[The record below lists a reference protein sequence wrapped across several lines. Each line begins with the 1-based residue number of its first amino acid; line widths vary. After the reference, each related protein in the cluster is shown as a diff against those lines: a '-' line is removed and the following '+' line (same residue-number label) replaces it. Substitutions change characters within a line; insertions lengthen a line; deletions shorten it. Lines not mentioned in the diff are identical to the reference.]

1 LLIGLE
7 EGLVNR
13 LVLSRVAEGAQTITA
28 ISRLWHSSPM
38 ILPKLKDG
46 TEQVVEKFL
55 AEKLRKVG
63 AKGFVL
69 GVSGGL
75 DSAVCLRLC
84 VGAVGKGKVLG
95 LLMPE
100 KDSPKEDLED
110 SKELCELEGV
120 KYKVVDITG
129 PVGALKKSIGGPVD
143 RKSLANIK
151 ARCRMVVMYHY
162 ANTDNRLVVGT
173 SNKSEMLMG
182 YFTKFGD
189 GGADLEPIGDLYKTE
204 VRQLAR
210 EIGISE
216 KIIKKVPSAGL
227 WKGQTDE
234 GEMGI
239 PYERLDAILLGIELG
254 FDERKVADRAETT
267 LKEARR
273 IARTVRLTSHKRKF
287 QPVAKIGFR
296 TPGLDWRE
304 GDEDI

>member
-1 LLIGLE
+1 
-7 EGLVNR
+7 
-13 LVLSRVAEGAQTITA
+13 
-28 ISRLWHSSPM
+28 M
-38 ILPKLKDG
+38 IVPQLRPG
-46 TEQVVEKFL
+46 TEQVIEKFL

-69 GVSGGL
+69 GVSGGI
-75 DSAVCLRLC
+75 DSAVCLKLC
-84 VGAVGKGKVLG
+84 VRAVGKGKVLA

-100 KDSPKEDLED
+100 KDSPRDDLKD
-110 SKELCELEGV
+110 SRELCKSEGV
-120 KYKVVDITG
+120 RFEVVDISKAIKAFAG
-129 PVGALKKSIGGPVD
+129 SIEGRID

-151 ARCRMVVMYHY
+151 ARCRMIALYHF
-162 ANTDNRLVVGT
+162 ANSESRLVVGT
-173 SNKSEMLMG
+173 SNKSEMLIG

-210 EIGISE
+210 ELDVSE
-216 KIIKKVPSAGL
+216 KIIKKVPTAGL
-227 WKGQTDE
+227 WKNQTDE

-239 PYERLDAILLGIELG
+239 KYEKLDAILLGIELG
-254 FDERKVADRAETT
+254 LDEKKIAERAETT
-267 LKEARR
+267 TREVQR
-273 IARTVRLTSHKRKF
+273 ISMMVRMSSHKRKF

>member
-1 LLIGLE
+1 M
-7 EGLVNR
+7 N
-13 LVLSRVAEGAQTITA
+13 
-28 ISRLWHSSPM
+28 
-38 ILPKLKDG
+38 LPKLKDG
-46 TEQVVEKFL
+46 TEQVIEKFL

-84 VGAVGKGKVLG
+84 TRAVGKDRVLA

-100 KDSPKEDLED
+100 KDSPREDLED
-110 SKELCELEGV
+110 SKALCKREGV
-120 KYKVVDITG
+120 KFKIVDITD
-129 PVGALKKSIGGPVD
+129 PIEALRKAIKGKVD
-143 RKSLANIK
+143 KKSLANIK
-151 ARCRMVVMYHY
+151 ARCRMIVLYHY
-162 ANTDNRLVVGT
+162 ANSEGRLVVGT
-173 SNKSEMLMG
+173 SNKSEMLFG

-189 GGADLEPIGDLYKTE
+189 GAADLEPIGDLYKTE
-204 VRQLAR
+204 VRELAR
-210 EIGISE
+210 SMNIPAP
-216 KIIKKVPSAGL
+216 IIRKAPSAGL

-239 PYERLDAILLGIELG
+239 TYERLDAILLGIELG
-254 FDERKVADRAETT
+254 LPEKKIAERAETSV
-267 LKEARR
+267 KEVAR
-273 IARTVRLTSHKRKF
+273 IARVVRMTSHKRKF

>member
-1 LLIGLE
+1 
-7 EGLVNR
+7 
-13 LVLSRVAEGAQTITA
+13 
-28 ISRLWHSSPM
+28 M

-69 GVSGGL
+69 GVSGGI

-84 VGAVGKGKVLG
+84 ARAVGKDKVLG

-100 KDSPKEDLED
+100 KDSPKDDLGD
-110 SKELCELEGV
+110 SEEMCRTEGA
-120 KYKVVDITG
+120 KSKVVDISA
-129 PVGALKKSIGGPVD
+129 PVEAFKKSVGGTVD
-143 RKSLANIK
+143 KKSLANIK

-162 ANTDNRLVVGT
+162 ANTDGRLVIGT
-173 SNKSEMLMG
+173 SNKSEMLVG

-210 EIGISE
+210 EIGIPE
-216 KIIKKVPSAGL
+216 KIVKKVPSAGL

-239 PYERLDAILLGIELG
+239 SYERLDAILLGIELG
-254 FDERKVADRAETT
+254 LDERKIADRAETT
-267 LKEARR
+267 LREVQR

>member
-1 LLIGLE
+1 
-7 EGLVNR
+7 
-13 LVLSRVAEGAQTITA
+13 
-28 ISRLWHSSPM
+28 M

-46 TEQVVEKFL
+46 TEQVIEKFL

-75 DSAVCLRLC
+75 DSAVCMRLC
-84 VGAVGKGKVLG
+84 ARAVGKSKVLA

-100 KDSPKEDLED
+100 KASPEEDLRD
-110 SKELCELEGV
+110 SKDLCRHEGV
-120 KYKVVDITG
+120 NFKVVDISG
-129 PVGALKKSIGGPVD
+129 PIDAFRAAINERIDK
-143 RKSLANIK
+143 KSLANIK
-151 ARCRMVVMYHY
+151 ARCRMIVLYHY
-162 ANTDNRLVVGT
+162 ANSEGRLVVGT
-173 SNKSEMLMG
+173 SNKSEMLFG

-189 GGADLEPIGDLYKTE
+189 GAADLEPIGDLYKTE
-204 VRQLAR
+204 VRELAR
-210 EIGISE
+210 KMGIPAPT
-216 KIIKKVPSAGL
+216 IKKAPSAGL

-239 PYERLDAILLGIELG
+239 TYERLDAILLGLELG
-254 FDERKVADRAETT
+254 LQEKKIAERAECP
-267 LKEARR
+267 LKEVSR